1 MEKRSLRSEAGSLP
15 MLKDWED
22 ADDSENDTKK
32 DQVGR
37 KQENQKRIVLR
48 FSGRNKR
55 SVVQKTAKKF
65 CPMSTEN

>member
-1 MEKRSLRSEAGSLP
+1 MEKRSLRSEAGSVP

-37 KQENQKRIVLR
+37 KQENQRRIV
-48 FSGRNKR
+48 SQQP
-55 SVVQKTAKKF
+55 S
-65 CPMSTEN
+65 